1 MSDWGG
7 DGLREDVRW
16 KFGVPPARNANYA
29 WIEHIIYHLAP
40 SGTAGFVMA
49 NGTMVSN
56 SSGEGEIRKAIV
68 EGDLVD
74 CMVALPGQL
83 FYGSQIPVC
92 LWFLARDRM
101 NGRFRDRRGH
111 VFFIDAR
118 KVGRMVDR
126 THRELTDEDIARIAR
141 TYHAWRG
148 EENAGEY

>member
-68 EGDLVD
+68 EADLLD
-74 CMVALPGQL
+74 CMAALPGQL

-92 LWFLARDRM
+92 LWFLARNKK
-101 NGRFRDRRGH
+101 NGRFRNRRGETL
-111 VFFIDAR
+111 FIDAR
-118 KVGRMVDR
+118 NLGIMVDR
-126 THRELTDEDIARIAR
+126 VHRELTEKDLVKIAG
-141 TYHAWRG
+141 TYHA
-148 EENAGEY
+148 